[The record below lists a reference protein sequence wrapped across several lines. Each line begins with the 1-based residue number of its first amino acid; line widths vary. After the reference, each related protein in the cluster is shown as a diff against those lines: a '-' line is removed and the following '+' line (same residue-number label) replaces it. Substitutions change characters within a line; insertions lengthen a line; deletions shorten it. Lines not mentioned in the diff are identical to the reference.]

1 MLPNLEKLMKTQL
14 FLKKTSNIFI
24 NKDHFV
30 PLISL
35 KCIPKKYQAPKIF
48 APKVVKLPEI
58 NQLTSSKSSIL
69 FPDSTQETDILDS
82 VKILSTFKK
91 IKQLTIDQFAIKSP
105 FPTDKKIC
113 VISSPIKLK
122 SSTTLSIAECSSKY
136 IHSPIKANLNS
147 KSSSSAFGNKCE
159 LSFVNKYDIGLY
171 ETYGT
176 NKLGNEDKFDLLK
189 NVYKPS
195 SSFHF
200 ESNKSGRS
208 FQFSW
213 LSLYSWLAY
222 SEIKKDAYCVN
233 CVIFGSEE
241 SSHNASKLVQLY
253 KSPFVAYSNAINK
266 FNKHAESSPIHQT
279 ATLKAT
285 HFRQCMEQKI
295 NFIDLNLKK
304 VIDEQVKKNREILK
318 SIVLAIIMCGKQNI
332 PLRGHRDDSFY
343 YENENSNSGNLQSI
357 LKLISD
363 CAENSLVNGRIST
376 PKNATY
382 RSKTT
387 QNELV
392 NICNDIINSKLKCEV
407 KKAKF
412 FSILADEAS
421 DVSNMEQMPL
431 VLRFVNDNCEICELL
446 FGFIPCDSG
455 LSGEAIGS
463 QILNSIKDLG
473 LEMKFCV
480 GQGYDGAGNMAGNCS
495 GAAVRIKAIYPKAL
509 YVHCGSH
516 VLNLC
521 VANACNI
528 QIVSNMMSNVR
539 VISQFFN
546 FSPKR
551 FDVLKKKILRN
562 VSKSSSLSFN
572 RCMSY
577 KMDCQN

>member
-1 MLPNLEKLMKTQL
+1 MQFPVSQSFRAESDFQPVRTLSVISESINIATNFSCSSFLTLCALSSVVGIPIESYYPIEKDRKEIEKTVYEIFFNCTVRPRVEHSL
-14 FLKKTSNIFI
+14 STSVKKIHILRCSSFIAGFKQTSNIFI

-35 KCIPKKYQAPKIF
+35 KCIPKKYQAPNIF

-91 IKQLTIDQFAIKSP
+91 RKQLTIDQFAIKSP
-105 FPTDKKIC
+105 FPTGKKIC
-113 VISSPIKLK
+113 VVSSPIKLK

-147 KSSSSAFGNKCE
+147 KSSSAFGNKCE

-171 ETYGT
+171 ETYGI
-176 NKLGNEDKFDLLK
+176 NKLGNEDK
-189 NVYKPS
+189 
-195 SSFHF
+195 
-200 ESNKSGRS
+200 
-208 FQFSW
+208 
-213 LSLYSWLAY
+213 
-222 SEIKKDAYCVN
+222 
-233 CVIFGSEE
+233 SEE

-253 KSPFVAYSNAINK
+253 KSPFVAYSKAINK
-266 FNKHAESSPIHQT
+266 FNKHAESLPIHQT

-285 HFRQCMEQKI
+285 HFCQCMEQKI
-295 NFIDLNLKK
+295 NFIDLNLNK

-318 SIVLAIIMCGKQNI
+318 PIVLAVIMCGKQNI

-343 YENENSNSGNLQSI
+343 YENEN
-357 LKLISD
+357 K
-363 CAENSLVNGRIST
+363 NSLVNGRIST

-387 QNELV
+387 QNELI
-392 NICNDIINSKLKCEV
+392 NICNDIIISKLKCEV

-431 VLRFVNDNCEICELL
+431 VLRFVNNNCEIFELF

-495 GAAVRIKAIYPKAL
+495 GAAVRIKTIYPKAL

-551 FDVLKKKILRN
+551 FDVLKKKN
-562 VSKSSSLSFN
+562 
-572 RCMSY
+572 
-577 KMDCQN
+577 